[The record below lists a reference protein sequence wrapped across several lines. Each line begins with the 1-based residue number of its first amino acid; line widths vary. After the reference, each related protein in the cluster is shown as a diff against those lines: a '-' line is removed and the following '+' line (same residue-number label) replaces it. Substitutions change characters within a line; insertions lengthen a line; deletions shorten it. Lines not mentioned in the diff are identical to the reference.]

1 MTEADFQNRFSKLT
15 ELISLLQYGRR
26 ISILDT
32 TGNII
37 CLADYL
43 AETSYYIINK
53 HLYNKA
59 KELISYKEL
68 FLKVHNYCLTD
79 NAAPEARQMAKEC
92 DFINCCDVL
101 DSLEQWLNDNK
112 ENSPLNLPDN
122 SNREKTSAN
131 DKGKRCKGRPKETLK
146 DKMID
151 DKDNNK
157 LKKIHSVIKH
167 KKGKDA
173 ALVILACIKKGWM
186 QKPTYKQVEEEFK
199 NIGSQQ
205 GFTKYLNTK
214 MFSKDEIEGT
224 IKALEED

>member
-68 FLKVHNYCLTD
+68 FLKVHHYCLSD

-92 DFINCCDVL
+92 DFINCYDVL
-101 DSLEQWLNDNK
+101 DNLEQWLNDNK
-112 ENSPLNLPDN
+112 ENSSLNTQN
-122 SNREKTSAN
+122 IIKTERAKKYFAKAEEIGYLERTNTGYKSKFKTKVLLAYFLELVFCR
-131 DKGKRCKGRPKETLK
+131 D
-146 DKMID
+146 
-151 DKDNNK
+151 DNNK
-157 LKKIHSVIKH
+157 DNSQNFPETALNELFQEKRLGKYRGQIYNNANGKPKGYEIVDKIF
-167 KKGKDA
+167 D
-173 ALVILACIKKGWM
+173 
-186 QKPTYKQVEEEFK
+186 
-199 NIGSQQ
+199 
-205 GFTKYLNTK
+205 
-214 MFSKDEIEGT
+214 
-224 IKALEED
+224 